1 MSLKIEDLFSD
12 WSEELALSLAESQIV
27 CLALFDLNGN
37 LLFSN
42 KKMNELL
49 IGDPKESLLNP
60 TFERLAT
67 IKTDINL
74 IYRGYLT
81 LGSYTDDNTSIK
93 SKIYKKN
100 DNILIIGSIDAQ
112 QLVEQNQ
119 IMLDLNK
126 EISNLQRQLIKEKHD
141 LNKANFELNEA
152 NASKDRFFSILA
164 HDLKNPFNII
174 LGFSELLKD
183 NIRIYSI
190 DDIEEQVNHIYKS
203 SKYTYGLFEELLLWS
218 KSQSGRIKFQPEKI
232 AFSEAYDEVKKALL
246 PQLQNKNIFLT
257 AEIDE
262 KARLYADKNMLKT
275 ILRNIISNAIKY
287 SFENTEINL
296 KIEKNDNSRALISV
310 TDNGI
315 GISKANQDKLF
326 KLSETVSSEGT
337 AKEKGSGLGLLLCKD
352 FVEKHDCKIWVESE
366 LGKGSTFKFTM
377 PCCVE

>member
-1 MSLKIEDLFSD
+1 MYLNIDDLISE
-12 WSEELALSLAESQIV
+12 WSGELASSLADSNTV
-27 CLALFDLNGN
+27 CLALFDIAGN

-42 KKMNELL
+42 KKMNELFV
-49 IGDPKESLLNP
+49 GEPKDSLLNP
-60 TFERLAT
+60 GFDRLVS
-67 IKTDINL
+67 INADNSL

-81 LGSYTDDNTSIK
+81 LGSYTS
-93 SKIYKKN
+93 
-100 DNILIIGSIDAQ
+100 DNISVKSQIYRKNKRFLIIGSIDAQ

-119 IMLDLNK
+119 IMLELNK
-126 EISNLQRQLIKEKHD
+126 EVNNLQRQLIKEKHD
-141 LNKANFELNEA
+141 LNKANFELKEA

-183 NIRIYSI
+183 NIRNYSI

-232 AFSEAYDEVKKALL
+232 VFNGIYDEVKKALL
-246 PQLQNKNIFLT
+246 PQLQNKNIFLK

-262 KARLYADKNMLKT
+262 NAVLYADKNMLKT
-275 ILRNIISNAIKY
+275 ILRNLISNAIKY
-287 SFENTEINL
+287 SFENTEINI
-296 KIEKNDNSRALISV
+296 KIEKNDTSRALISIS
-310 TDNGI
+310 DNGI

-326 KLSETVSSEGT
+326 KLSENVSSEGT
-337 AKEKGSGLGLLLCKD
+337 AKEKGTGLGLLLCKD
-352 FVEKHDCKIWVESE
+352 FVDKHDCKIWVESE

>member
-1 MSLKIEDLFSD
+1 MSLKIEDLVSD
-12 WSEELALSLAESQIV
+12 WSEELALSLADSQTV
-27 CLALFDLNGN
+27 CLALFDINGSI
-37 LLFSN
+37 LFSN
-42 KKMNELL
+42 KKMNEMLV
-49 IGDPKESLLNP
+49 GEPKESLLNP
-60 TFERLAT
+60 TFERLAS
-67 IKTDINL
+67 IKSDNSL
-74 IYRGYLT
+74 IYKGYLT
-81 LGSYTDDNTSIK
+81 LGSYTS
-93 SKIYKKN
+93 
-100 DNILIIGSIDAQ
+100 DNISVKSQIYRKKDSIMIIGSIDAQ

-126 EISNLQRQLIKEKHD
+126 EINNLQRQLIKEKHD

-183 NIRIYSI
+183 NVRQYSI
-190 DDIEEQVNHIYKS
+190 EDIEEQVNHIYKS

-232 AFSEAYDEVKKALL
+232 AFAEAYEEVKKALL

-257 AEIDE
+257 ADIDE

-275 ILRNIISNAIKY
+275 ILRNLISNAIKY

-337 AKEKGSGLGLLLCKD
+337 AKEKGTGLGLLLCKD

>member
-1 MSLKIEDLFSD
+1 MSLKIEELFSD

-27 CLALFDLNGN
+27 CLAMFDIKGN
-37 LLFSN
+37 ILFSN
-42 KKMNELL
+42 RKMNELL
-49 IGDPKESLLNP
+49 VGEPKESLLNP
-60 TFERLAT
+60 TFDRLAS
-67 IKTDINL
+67 IKSDNSL
-74 IYRGYLT
+74 IYKGYLT
-81 LGSYTDDNTSIK
+81 LGSYTS
-93 SKIYKKN
+93 
-100 DNILIIGSIDAQ
+100 DNISVKSQIYRKKDIIMIFGSIDAQ

-126 EISNLQRQLIKEKHD
+126 EINNLQRQLIKEKHD

-183 NIRIYSI
+183 NVRQYSI
-190 DDIEEQVNHIYKS
+190 EDIEEQVNHIYKS
-203 SKYTYGLFEELLLWS
+203 SKYTYSLFEELLLWS

-232 AFSEAYDEVKKALL
+232 AFAEAYEEVKKALL

-275 ILRNIISNAIKY
+275 ILRNLISNAIKY

-315 GISKANQDKLF
+315 GISKKNQDKLF
-326 KLSETVSSEGT
+326 KLSESVSSEGT
-337 AKEKGSGLGLLLCKD
+337 AKEKGTGLGLLLCKD